1 LDVFDEQLNKIH
13 VEVIEFPP
21 GGYSAFVRTM
31 FSPDSMLL
39 KYAGHFY
46 GNPVTNYLFTKQN

>member
-1 LDVFDEQLNKIH
+1 MFDEQLNKIH